1 MEQNS
6 ELALA
11 WQFIENT
18 GTHLFL
24 TGKAGTGK
32 TTFLRKLKRESPK
45 RMVVIAPTGIAAI
58 NAGGV
63 TIHSFFQ
70 IPFAPYVPE
79 SSFSTNG
86 QATYRFRFG
95 KEKINIIRSMDLLVI
110 DEISMVRAD
119 LLDAVDEMLRR
130 YRDRHKPFGGVQL
143 LMIGDLQQ
151 LAPVVKDEEWQMLK
165 KYYDTP
171 YFFSSRALKQ
181 TEYCTIELKTVYRQ
195 SDGAFLDLLNRI
207 RENHCDPQVLEALN
221 RRYLPA
227 FQPRK
232 EEGYIRLVTHNYQA
246 QRINNY
252 ELEQLPGRSYAF
264 RATIDGKFPEY
275 SYPTD
280 ELLELK
286 KGAQVMFVKNDS
298 SGEHRYYNGM
308 IGEITDLSA
317 DSIEVRAK
325 DSTAAFLLQEEEWA
339 NAKYVLDEESKEI
352 VEDIEGTFRQFPLKL
367 AWAITIHKSQGL
379 TFERAIIDASSSFAH
394 GQTYVALSRCK
405 TLEGLVLSAPLSA
418 KAVISDRAVDRF
430 TEEARR
436 NEPDEDRFYSLQRT
450 YFHELLSGLFDFR
463 PLEQSLQRYVRLIDE
478 HLYKLY
484 PKQLA
489 AYKAE
494 AERFHEKVVIVAQK
508 FGMQYN
514 RLIDAAQNYATDET
528 LQERIAAGAGYFKK
542 EMEPQYLVL
551 IKERVLATDNKE
563 LKKQLNTAKEELN
576 TLFLLKDDL
585 LAYVIAHGFRTAE
598 YLRQK
603 AILSIGDSALSGK
616 EDLKRRG
623 LLDAVEKNIR
633 ERKKKESATPAV
645 QVPSDV
651 LHPELYDRLVAW
663 RNSEASRLGLPVYT
677 VIQQK
682 AILGIS
688 NLLPADKAMLV
699 RIPYFGKKGVE
710 KYGDI
715 ILEMVHG
722 YRKEKGLAEPEL
734 ML

>member
-32 TTFLRKLKRESPK
+32 TTFLRRLKQESPK
-45 RMVVIAPTGIAAI
+45 RMVVLAPTGIAAI

-79 SSFSTNG
+79 SSFSTN
-86 QATYRFRFG
+86 ATYRFRFG

-130 YRDRHKPFGGVQL
+130 YRDHHKPFGGVQL

-151 LAPVVKDEEWQMLK
+151 LAPVVKEEEWQMLK

-171 YFFSSRALKQ
+171 YFFSSLALKQ

-195 SDGAFLDLLNRI
+195 NDGVFLDLLNRI
-207 RENHCDPQVLEALN
+207 RENHCDSQVLEALN
-221 RRYLPA
+221 RRCLPG

-246 QRINNY
+246 QLINNY

-280 ELLELK
+280 EVLELK

-308 IGEITDLSA
+308 IGEVTAVSA
-317 DSIEVRAK
+317 SSIEVRAK
-325 DSTAAFLLQEEEWA
+325 DSGEDFLLQEEEWA

-418 KAVISDRAVDRF
+418 RAVISDREVDRF
-430 TEEARR
+430 TETARR
-436 NEPDEDRFYSLQRT
+436 NEPDEQRFHSLQRA
-450 YFHELLSGLFDFR
+450 YFHELLTGLFDFQ
-463 PLEQSLQRYVRLIDE
+463 PLEQVLQHYVRLIDE

-484 PKQLA
+484 PNQLT
-489 AYKAE
+489 AYKE
-494 AERFHEKVVIVAQK
+494 EMERFREKVIKVAQK

-514 RLIDAAQNYATDET
+514 RLIDAAQNYATDKT
-528 LQERIAAGAGYFKK
+528 LQERIVAGAKYFKK
-542 EMEPQYLVL
+542 EMEPQYLAL
-551 IKERVLATDNKE
+551 IGDHVLATDNKE
-563 LKKQLNTAKEELN
+563 LKKQLSKAKEELN
-576 TLFLLKDDL
+576 TIFL
-585 LAYVIAHGFRTAE
+585 
-598 YLRQK
+598 
-603 AILSIGDSALSGK
+603 
-616 EDLKRRG
+616 
-623 LLDAVEKNIR
+623 
-633 ERKKKESATPAV
+633 
-645 QVPSDV
+645 
-651 LHPELYDRLVAW
+651 
-663 RNSEASRLGLPVYT
+663 
-677 VIQQK
+677 
-682 AILGIS
+682 
-688 NLLPADKAMLV
+688 
-699 RIPYFGKKGVE
+699 
-710 KYGDI
+710 
-715 ILEMVHG
+715 
-722 YRKEKGLAEPEL
+722 
-734 ML
+734 